1 MANTPQTPN
10 NAPGLFK
17 TVYGDAAKVLP
28 EDNLLQT
35 DVDFVEADATGEK
48 LVFMVPLTYCHSFSY
63 GPSSGANTTITL
75 NDAQAPYIGKAEVE
89 GYQLIGRIQ
98 MDYAYLSK
106 AAKKG
111 QRAFQAAMDASMEA
125 LIESARRRIE
135 MSLLHGQNGL
145 GKVSSNT
152 SGALVITDATWSSGI
167 WVGMKDAVLEAWD
180 GQTVTQTQHNGDLT
194 VSSITPSAKTVTVTG
209 TNAAVVANDHL
220 YFKGSRT
227 STVYNEG
234 AGLMKIAS
242 NTGTLFGLSA
252 TTYDAWAAVQ
262 RTSVGAISF
271 AKILLGQ
278 AEAQVKGLKEDVCL
292 YVAPKRFAELN
303 ADLAADRV
311 FDNSYSPKK
320 GEVGVSEIMYHSPS
334 GVIKVKSH
342 SLMKEGEAVSFPPSK
357 CQRVGSTDLTFV
369 LPGTNGEMLLHI
381 PDKNVYEARCYS
393 DQTFF
398 CKTPARIVYYSGI
411 TDPS

>member
-17 TVYGDAAKVLP
+17 TVYAEASKVLP
-28 EDNLLQT
+28 EDNLLQK

-135 MSLLHGQNGL
+135 MSLLHGQMSL
-145 GKVSSNT
+145 GKVLTNT
-152 SGALVITDATWSSGI
+152 VGALVITDATWSSGI
-167 WVGMKDAVLEAWD
+167 WVGMKDAVLEAFD
-180 GQTVTQTQHNGDLT
+180 ALAATATQDNGDLT
-194 VSSITPSAKTVTVTG
+194 VSAVSPSTKTVTVTG
-209 TNAAVVANDHL
+209 TSTNVDSNSYL
-220 YFKGSRT
+220 WFKGSRT
-227 STVYNEG
+227 ATAFNEG

-242 NTGTLFGLSA
+242 NTGSLFGLSA
-252 TTYDAWAAVQ
+252 TTYDAWGAVQ

-292 YVAPKRFAELN
+292 YVPPKRFAELN

-311 FDNSYSPKK
+311 FDSSYSSKK
-320 GEVGVSEIMYHSPS
+320 GEVGVSEILYHSPS
-334 GVIKVKSH
+334 GVIRVKSH
-342 SLMKEGEAVSFPPSK
+342 SLMKEGELVSFPPSK

-393 DQTFF
+393 DQTIF
-398 CKTPARIVYYSGI
+398 CKTPGRIVYYSGV